1 MMQRQQTPQDGDTAK
16 ERSESGEA
24 NADAMEEAQEQ
35 AAEER
40 EDAGGYQ

>member
-1 MMQRQQTPQDGDTAK
+1 MQTTPGPEDTQAAQ

-24 NADAMEEAQEQ
+24 NDQAMEETQEQ

-40 EDAGGYQ
+40 EQARGYQ